1 MNIGKIIAI
10 SGPVVD
16 VCFEHG
22 EKLPKIREALSVTVD
37 GAERVMEV
45 MQHVGK
51 NTVRCIMLA
60 ESDNLDA
67 GDAGKSQWRREF
79 VFLLVNARW
88 AACLTFWAIP

>member
-1 MNIGKIIAI
+1 M
-10 SGPVVD
+10 D

-60 ESDNLDA
+60 ESDNLTRGMQVRA
-67 GDAGKSQWRREF
+67 SGEGIRVPVGECTLGRMF
-79 VFLLVNARW
+79 NVL
-88 AACLTFWAIP
+88 AIP